1 VADGITI
8 KNLHKSFGSL
18 VVLDGVDLRIERG
31 EQRVILGRSGQG
43 KSVMLK
49 LIVGLLEADQGT
61 IEVDGE
67 LVTGMKRKQLYAMRR
82 RFSMVFQGGALFDSM
97 TVLENVGLG
106 LSEHTKLPTSE
117 IHRRAK
123 RALDMVELPDAGE
136 SLPAELSGGMRK
148 RASLARAIVT
158 EPDYILY
165 DEPTTG
171 LDPIT
176 SDAINRLIRQLD
188 DELGATSLVV
198 THDMTSAFTV
208 GERFAL
214 LNHGEVIFE
223 GTADEARSAT
233 EGPIKQFIDGDSTGS
248 IDSF

>member
-1 VADGITI
+1 MSGGITI
-8 KNLHKSFGSL
+8 TGLHKRFGDL

-43 KSVMLK
+43 KSVLLK
-49 LIVGLLEADQGT
+49 LLVGLLEADAGT
-61 IEVDGE
+61 IEVDGDT
-67 LVTGMKRKQLYAMRR
+67 VTSMSRKQVYALRQ

-97 TVLENVGLG
+97 TVLQNVGLW
-106 LSEHTKLPTSE
+106 LREHTSLPDSE
-117 IHRRAK
+117 VDRRSQ
-123 RALDMVELPDAGE
+123 RALDMVDLPKAGPKM
-136 SLPAELSGGMRK
+136 PAELSGGMRK

-176 SDAINRLIRQLD
+176 SDQINRLIRHLD
-188 DELGATSLVV
+188 DELGVTSLVV
-198 THDMTSAFTV
+198 THDMDSAFTV

-214 LNHGEVIFE
+214 LNHGHVVFE
-223 GTADEARSAT
+223 GSADEARAVSA
-233 EGPIKQFIDGDSTGS
+233 GPMRQFIDGDSTGS
-248 IDSF
+248 NVDF

>member
-1 VADGITI
+1 MSGGITI
-8 KNLHKSFGSL
+8 TGLHKRFGDL

-43 KSVMLK
+43 KSVLLK
-49 LIVGLLEADQGT
+49 LLVGLLEADAGT
-61 IEVDGE
+61 IEVDGDT
-67 LVTGMKRKQLYAMRR
+67 VTSMSRKQVYALRQ

-97 TVLENVGLG
+97 TVLQNVGLW
-106 LSEHTKLPTSE
+106 LREHTSLPDSE
-117 IHRRAK
+117 VDRRSQ
-123 RALDMVELPDAGE
+123 RALDMVDLPKAGPKM
-136 SLPAELSGGMRK
+136 PAELSGGMRK

-176 SDAINRLIRQLD
+176 SDQINRLIRHLD
-188 DELGATSLVV
+188 DELGVTSLVV

-214 LNHGEVIFE
+214 LNHGKVVFE
-223 GTADEARSAT
+223 GSAEEAREVT
-233 EGPIKQFIDGDSTGS
+233 EGAMRQFIDGDSTGS
-248 IDSF
+248 NVDF